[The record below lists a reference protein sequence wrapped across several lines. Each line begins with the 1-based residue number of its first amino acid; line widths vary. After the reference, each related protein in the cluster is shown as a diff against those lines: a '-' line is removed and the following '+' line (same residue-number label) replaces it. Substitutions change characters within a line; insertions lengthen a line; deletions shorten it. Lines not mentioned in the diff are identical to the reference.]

1 MSKPVY
7 LYRAVLTKPRTFIVQ
22 EYVDGDVVE
31 CFEVM
36 PAGTVL
42 GRRSGYLSRSGAAQ
56 WRADDVEIIRSEP
69 IVFLSRAEQLQK
81 QINELTAELAV
92 ERSLDA
98 QEAELD
104 RLRRALLGQSSG
116 SSIRDMTLAIADGAP
131 GAPLGGVA

>member
-7 LYRAVLTKPRTFIVQ
+7 LYRAVTTRPRMIIVQ
-22 EYVDGDVVE
+22 EFEDGE
-31 CFEVM
+31 FIEYPEVM

-69 IVFLSRAEQLQK
+69 VVFLSRAEHLQK

-92 ERSLDA
+92 ERA
-98 QEAELD
+98 KFEA
-104 RLRRALLGQSSG
+104 
-116 SSIRDMTLAIADGAP
+116 
-131 GAPLGGVA
+131 VAS